1 MSEFQFVNSIPTN
14 YIWVD
19 ANAAPG
25 GDGSAEHPFNTIQA
39 AVNLAVPGTAVMVKA
54 GEYHEN
60 VSIPRSVNGTVDAP
74 IQIVSADGPQ
84 AAHIIA
90 TSNSIAALGAGGIE
104 NLIVDGFWITGGKN
118 GIQVSMNGMD
128 YTDLIKNIV
137 VNNNM
142 IDGFVEDGV
151 KVNGGENVT
160 VSNNVIKG
168 GTDEGIDFVAIVNGV
183 ISGNDV
189 SGNAGTSAAIFAKM
203 GSENIIIKDNY
214 VHDNAAIGIS
224 VGGYV
229 NATTAMRPGYDTFQ
243 AKNVIVEG
251 NVVTGSGRAPVSVF
265 GSVDV
270 TITGNYLQANSAYY
284 TAIFVGSSNP
294 TVYGAFASHD
304 VTIADNFLTE
314 HCKPLTVGANSDG
327 ISFHDNADYLASA
340 LVQSLHLTTGT
351 PPPPPPPPVTTE
363 PPAENELPQ
372 SLPQDDPAA
381 DTGPS
386 PQMVRM
392 TELLGVQWLESQ
404 ASTSTVKNGIGT
416 NGADSMVGRADFYR
430 GGVGDDTYTVGQA
443 AIGNVVE
450 TAGEGVDTVR
460 ASGKYL
466 ILTDNVENLVLTSTN
481 GALLVGNA
489 LDNRIVG
496 NVGNDHIVGAGGSNL
511 LTGNGG
517 ADHFFVAGD
526 AGLTRITDFG
536 GDDQLHIAGLG
547 FSSFEALKAAM
558 VEIDGAVALDLG
570 NNRTVVLD
578 DVAISDL
585 TAEQFGFGSASLAA
599 PSGTNTG
606 DKLSPAASTHIA
618 VGTSANDYIQGN
630 GSSILAGGAGDDRY
644 VIKGDG
650 DHILELANG
659 GIDTVLLRSDH
670 FVLDSAVENVIV
682 RVDDG
687 AHVTGNGLANI
698 ITGGAGA
705 DVIEGSGSAD
715 ILTGGAGADLFV
727 YRSAGDGGDVIT
739 DFKVGEDHLDVSQ
752 MASGMTFNTEVAGQ
766 GLAIY
771 GTVDGHSFLLCTLTS
786 VTSALPVSDLLA

>member
-1 MSEFQFVNSIPTN
+1 MSNYQFEGTVPSIQ
-14 YIWVD
+14 IWVD

-39 AVNLAVPGTAVMVKA
+39 AVNLAVPGTAIMVKA

-60 VSIPRSVNGTVDAP
+60 IAIPRAVSGTSEAP
-74 IQIVSADGPQ
+74 IYLVSADGPQ

-90 TSNSIAALGAGGIE
+90 PSSASATIGGGGTE
-104 NLIVDGFWITGGKN
+104 NFIVDGFWVTGGKN
-118 GIQVSMNGMD
+118 GIQFSQNGFD
-128 YTDLIKNIV
+128 YTDMIKNIV
-137 VNNNM
+137 VTNNV

-151 KVNGGENVT
+151 KLNGGDTVT
-160 VSNNVIKG
+160 VSGNTIKG
-168 GTDEGIDFVAIVNGV
+168 GNDEGIDFVTIVNGV

-189 SGNAGTSAAIFAKM
+189 SGNTGTSAAIFAKF
-203 GSENIIIKDNY
+203 GSENIVIKDNY
-214 VHDNAAIGIS
+214 VHDNAAAGIS

-229 NATTAMRPGYDTFQ
+229 NATLAMRPGYETFQ
-243 AKNVIVEG
+243 AKNVLVEG
-251 NVVTGSGRAPVSVF
+251 NVVIASGKTPIALYGAS
-265 GSVDV
+265 DV
-270 TITGNYLQANSAYY
+270 TVTGNYLQANSLYY
-284 TAIFVGSSNP
+284 TAVFIGSSNA
-294 TVYGAFASHD
+294 TMYGTFGSHN
-304 VTIADNFLTE
+304 VTITDNFLTE
-314 HCKPLTVGANSDG
+314 HRKPLVIDANSDG
-327 ISFHDNADYLASA
+327 VTFENNTAYLTSD
-340 LVQSLHLTTGT
+340 LLQSLHLTTGT
-351 PPPPPPPPVTTE
+351 PPTPVDDT

-372 SLPQDDPAA
+372 PLPQDDPAA

-392 TELLGVQWLESQ
+392 TELLGVQWLEGQ
-404 ASTSTVKNGIGT
+404 ESTSTVKNGIGT
-416 NGADSMVGRADFYR
+416 NGADLMVGRADFYR
-430 GGVGDDTYTVGQA
+430 GGEGDDTYTVGQA
-443 AIGNVVE
+443 TIGNVVE
-450 TAGEGVDTVR
+450 AAGDGIDTVR

-466 ILTDNVENLVLTSTN
+466 VLPDNVENLVLTATN
-481 GALLVGNA
+481 GALLIGNA

-570 NNRTVVLD
+570 NNRTVVLN